1 MTRPE
6 DKTILVV
13 DDEEDIREYLST
25 VLEDAGFNV
34 VTAADG
40 QEALERVE
48 MSAPDFISLDLVMP
62 RKSGNRFLYDLRKRQ
77 EWRDIP
83 VVVVTSHAHDEEGK
97 RDFEDIFSNRRLAGP
112 QFHLEKP
119 VNPEQYVS
127 LICEKLCVQCEEEL
141 AETDSDRMRSE
152 LHRLVEDAAPSELS
166 QILRVLK
173 SMS

>member
-13 DDEEDIREYLST
+13 DDEEDIREFLST
-25 VLEDAGFNV
+25 VLEDVGFNV

-40 QEALERVE
+40 VEALERVQ
-48 MSAPDFISLDLVMP
+48 MSPPDFISLDLVMP
-62 RKSGNRFLYDLRKRQ
+62 KKSGNRFLYDLRKRQ

-83 VVVVTSHAHDEEGK
+83 VVVVTSHAHDDIGRK
-97 RDFEDIFSNRRLAGP
+97 DFEDIFSNKKLSGP

-119 VNPEQYVS
+119 VDPEQYVG
-127 LICEKLCVQCEEEL
+127 LICEKLRIEFDGEP
-141 AETDSDRMRSE
+141 AESDSDRLRSE
-152 LHRLVEDAAPSELS
+152 LHRLIEEAPPSKLS
-166 QILRVLK
+166 QILRALK